1 MSDNS
6 QKRVTVIGGAN
17 VDIVARYISGRDVF
31 ADSFSGDIST
41 SAGGVA
47 RNIAENLAHLGLP
60 VRLITAIGNDD
71 FSTIIKASIDLPNLE
86 TCACHI
92 ASPARSDTYLSL
104 FGHDG
109 EMLHAVN
116 QMALT
121 DQLTPDYLDPMADE
135 IRASDLIIADCNIQP
150 ESITWLATLKG
161 RPELYIDGVS
171 SEKITRLKHCLGQFD
186 GLKCNLKEA
195 AELAGMPAATDP
207 ADLMDSLLGF
217 GINTIIMSLG
227 SDGILFHQASER
239 ISMPQPEA
247 VDDIIS
253 VSGAGDALFAGY
265 VYGALNHVSNR
276 EALDLGLRAASLS
289 LRCAGAV
296 NPDISSLTRPGARLL
311 S

>member
-1 MSDNS
+1 M
-6 QKRVTVIGGAN
+6 TVIGGAN

-60 VRLITAIGNDD
+60 VRLITAIGDDD

-109 EMLHAVN
+109 EMLHAIN

-121 DQLTPDYLDPMADE
+121 DQLTPDYLDPMAEE
-135 IRASDLIIADCNIQP
+135 IRASDLIIADCNIPP
-150 ESITWLATLKG
+150 ESLSWLARLKG
-161 RPELYIDGVS
+161 RPALYIDGVS
-171 SEKITRLKHCLGQFD
+171 SEKITRLKHCPGQFD

-195 AELAGMPAATDP
+195 SALTDMPEATDP
-207 ADLMDSLLGF
+207 AVLMDSLLDL
-217 GINTIIMSLG
+217 GISTIILSLG
-227 SDGILFHQASER
+227 SDGILFHHAGER
-239 ISMPQPEA
+239 IHMPKPAA

-253 VSGAGDALFAGY
+253 VSGAGNTRSADFPA
-265 VYGALNHVSNR
+265 V
-276 EALDLGLRAASLS
+276 DLISPPWSLS
-289 LRCAGAV
+289 EVELR
-296 NPDISSLTRPGARLL
+296 
-311 S
+311 